1 MSRNSK
7 KQASA
12 SRRARTDEMRRAQR
26 ARDRRNR
33 VLLITISSVVA
44 AGLIGWGTYAINN
57 ADGKENQKTA
67 AAGKPISGEKIW
79 DAGKLGRRHVAGTA
93 EHPTDPP
100 VGGDHSETWMNCDG
114 TVYTKPVANDRAVHS
129 MEHGAVWVTYNAKA
143 AAADLKTLSDEISK
157 TPYTLM
163 SPYGTQSGPIM
174 LSAWGHQLSVTE
186 ASDSRVEQFLDKYA
200 QGPQTPE
207 PGAACT
213 GGQTTP

>member
-33 VLLITISSVVA
+33 VLLITISSVV
-44 AGLIGWGTYAINN
+44 
-57 ADGKENQKTA
+57 

-163 SPYGTQSGPIM
+163 SPYGTQSGPVM